1 MELQPFVGPVLTALI
16 TLVGVYATM
25 SRQLAVLETE
35 IKNLREQVEKHN
47 RVVERTFKM
56 ESDLNT
62 AFKRIDEHRERIE
75 RLEDTKIG
83 GTE

>member
-56 ESDLNT
+56 ESDLGT
-62 AFKRIDEHRERIE
+62 AFKHIDQQRERIE
-75 RLEDTKIG
+75 RLEDAKIG